1 MKLKEETY
9 DQPINYSIK
18 QQEQVRKVSIG
29 QNDDYATACLS
40 HFTYFKNNYRL
51 IAVYLSKQ
59 RALDAGIKSNSTDYF
74 YW

>member
-1 MKLKEETY
+1 MKLTEETY

-18 QQEQVRKVSIG
+18 QIEQVRKVSIG
-29 QNDDYATACLS
+29 EGDDYTTACLLD
-40 HFTYFKNNYRL
+40 FAYFKNNYRL

-59 RALDAGIKSNSTDYF
+59 KALDAGIKSNSRDYF

>member
-1 MKLKEETY
+1 MKLTEETY

-18 QQEQVRKVSIG
+18 QYEQVRKVSIG
-29 QNDDYATACLS
+29 QGGDYATACLLDS
-40 HFTYFKNNYRL
+40 VYFKNNCRL